1 MIDWFLLDV
10 DWNRYMDRLPN
21 NDLLVNGNL
30 DRDRVRSGDMDCL
43 VYWVWVGF
51 GHLNWVWDGIRLGN
65 WNRFEDRDWMM
76 FDDRDWDSYWF
87 RDWNWYWFGNR
98 YWFRYRNDLLHSL
111 VHGNLDRNVNGM
123 RD

>member
-10 DWNRYMDRLPN
+10 DWNRYMDRLLN

-30 DRDRVRSGDMDCL
+30 DRDRVRSGNMDCL

-51 GHLNWVWDGIRLGN
+51 GDLNRVWDRIRLGN
-65 WNRFEDRDWMM
+65 WNRLKDRDWMM
-76 FDDRDWDSYWF
+76 FDDRDWDSYWL
-87 RDWNWYWFGNR
+87 RDWNRYWFGNR
-98 YWFRYRNDLLHSL
+98 YWFRYRNDLLDSL
-111 VHGNLDRNVNGM
+111 VDGNLDRNVDGM